1 MPVATALWKSIDGE
15 MKLRYCVRAF
25 DSSFSTCVVIV
36 ESESTTE
43 SSSFPF
49 DIYSCGVLLIFL
61 PHKREQIVS

>member
-15 MKLRYCVRAF
+15 MKLRCACAF
-25 DSSFSTCVVIV
+25 DSSFSMLVIV
-36 ESESTTE
+36 ESKRPSRAV
-43 SSSFPF
+43 FPF